1 MIKIWYNVRSGYII
15 QYIYDTET
23 GELKIDRQQYQGIKN
38 IPHYQQNF

>member
-23 GELKIDRQQYQGIKN
+23 GELKIDRQQYQCLKN
-38 IPHYQQNF
+38 IPHYY